1 MENRPKIIA
10 GLNAIEES
18 KQWVSVDD
26 GVMGGLSQSQVAAT
40 DHNTTIFFGKVSL
53 ANRGG
58 FASVRAR
65 LPTGCLKGTEGMRVR
80 LRGDGRRYRLRLRTD
95 DQLDGPAYEVSFQT
109 EPGVWM
115 EIQAPFEAFVATYRG
130 HVLRGM
136 PVITPEDVKQVGL
149 MIADRQAGSF
159 KLEIDWIA
167 AYDMQTRMTL
177 ALLQAAEPGY
187 AA

>member
-1 MENRPKIIA
+1 MQNRPKIIA

-18 KQWVSVDD
+18 KQWFSVDD
-26 GVMGGLSQSQVAAT
+26 VVMGGLSKSQVAAT
-40 DHNTTIFFGKVSL
+40 DHNTTVFFGKVSL

-65 LPTGCLKGTEGMRVR
+65 LPLGSLEGTEGLRLR

-109 EPGVWM
+109 ESGVWM
-115 EIQAPFEAFVATYRG
+115 EIQAPYEAFVATYRG
-130 HVLRGM
+130 HALQGM
-136 PVITPEDVKQVGL
+136 PDITPKSIEQVGL
-149 MIADRQAGSF
+149 MIADRQTGSF

-177 ALLQAAEPGY
+177 ALLQTAEPAY